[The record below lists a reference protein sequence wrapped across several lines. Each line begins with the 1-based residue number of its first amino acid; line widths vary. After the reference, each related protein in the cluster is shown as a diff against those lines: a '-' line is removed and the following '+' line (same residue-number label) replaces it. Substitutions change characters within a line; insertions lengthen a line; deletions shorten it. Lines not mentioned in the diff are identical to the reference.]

1 MVLTLRNACP
11 MMSDRLKTAKKA
23 LVAETWHFVIW
34 QHRNFSL
41 PVASSDHQ
49 DGPGKIG
56 VGYY

>member
-1 MVLTLRNACP
+1 

-23 LVAETWHFVIW
+23 LVPETWHFVIW